1 MSNQL
6 VLVPVLKQAREPGHA
21 NDNHEITT
29 LTVKNSRSEGHVLR
43 VDPAGVARLNRS
55 SRSSR
60 SSRTGRHRAV
70 ARIKV
75 VDASRGALRS
85 GLVIVPLV
93 PDLRVNGLRPP
104 AIKVASPG
112 DVLTCDKGAWVM
124 VIRFVPELEPIP
136 AEVATRAC
144 PTCGVALGEAEQG
157 VRHVCGTWFHCE
169 RLDGDPRSPDEFNCY
184 LGATTC
190 PTCQWP
196 LKPGAT
202 WIPDPTAWRFCHAAQ
217 ISERTGQPPL
227 TTRPTLDQP
236 GKERTDE
243 CAA

>member
-1 MSNQL
+1 VSHQI
-6 VLVPVLKQAREPGHA
+6 VLVPVLKQARKPGHA
-21 NDNHEITT
+21 SDNNGVTT
-29 LTVKNSRSEGHVLR
+29 LPVKNDQPEGHVLR
-43 VDPAGVARLNRS
+43 VDREGVARLNRS

-60 SSRTGRHRAV
+60 TGRDRAV

-104 AIKVASPG
+104 GIKIASPG
-112 DVLTCDKGAWVM
+112 DVVACDQDAWMM

-136 AEVATRAC
+136 AEIATRAC

-169 RLDGDPRSPDEFNCY
+169 RLDGDPRSPDEVNCY

-196 LKPGAT
+196 LKPGVT
-202 WIPDPTAWRFCHAAQ
+202 WIPDPAAWRFCHAAQ

-227 TTRPTLDQP
+227 DQP
-236 GKERTDE
+236 GKERADE
-243 CAA
+243 RAA